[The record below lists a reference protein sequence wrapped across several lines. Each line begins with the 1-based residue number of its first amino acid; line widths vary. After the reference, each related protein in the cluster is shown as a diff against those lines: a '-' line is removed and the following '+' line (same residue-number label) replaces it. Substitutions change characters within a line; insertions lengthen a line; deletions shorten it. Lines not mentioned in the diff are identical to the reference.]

1 MMGASTQSTEA
12 AGLES
17 WVAELLAEYAQKPLP
32 AQLDP
37 RLSLRE
43 DLAVESLSLVS
54 LVVRLGDQLG
64 VDASDD
70 GLELGNLIT
79 VGDLVSMAQRLEQR
93 ARQGASHS

>member
-12 AGLES
+12 ADLEG
-17 WVAELLAEYAQKPLP
+17 WVAQLLAEYAQKPLP
-32 AQLDP
+32 SPLDP

-70 GLELGNLIT
+70 SLELGNLVT
-79 VGDLVSMAQRLEQR
+79 VGDLVSIAGRLEQR
-93 ARQGASHS
+93 AREGRAHS